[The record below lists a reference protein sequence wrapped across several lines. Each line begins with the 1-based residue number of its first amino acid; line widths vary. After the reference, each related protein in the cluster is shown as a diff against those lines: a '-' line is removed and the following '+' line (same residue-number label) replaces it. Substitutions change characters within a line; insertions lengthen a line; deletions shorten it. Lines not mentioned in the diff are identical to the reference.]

1 MKIFAMWL
9 VVKTTNFFC
18 SQPCFPIQPVLHKT
32 YGKKNLTDKEILF
45 NYRLF
50 GKSFVT
56 ENVIGT

>member
-1 MKIFAMWL
+1 MWL

-32 YGKKNLTDKEILF
+32 YGKKNLTGKEILF

-50 GKSFVT
+50 EKSFVT
-56 ENVIGT
+56 ENMIGI

>member
-1 MKIFAMWL
+1 MWL

-18 SQPCFPIQPVLHKT
+18 SQPCFPIQT

-56 ENVIGT
+56 ENMIGI